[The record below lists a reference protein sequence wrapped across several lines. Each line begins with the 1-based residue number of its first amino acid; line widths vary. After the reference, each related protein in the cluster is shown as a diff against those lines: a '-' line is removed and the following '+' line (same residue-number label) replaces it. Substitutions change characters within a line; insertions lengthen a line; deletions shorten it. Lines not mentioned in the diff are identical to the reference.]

1 MSSASAWRTPPIRN
15 TDWFDEPDA
24 CAWSDLAR
32 KEVPHVRQL
41 LLIDEFVGRA
51 LTSSANA
58 RAVEISDELEE
69 RFLLLANRW
78 QAETGSLSSVT
89 KRVMHPSYQA
99 IVGMGQDIV
108 PILLR
113 DLQMTGRDWFW
124 ALSAITQENP
134 IARDDAGRVDKMTS
148 AWVAWGRRRRLL

>member
-1 MSSASAWRTPPIRN
+1 MSSASAWRTPPIHIS
-15 TDWFDEPDA
+15 DWFDEPDV
-24 CAWSDLAR
+24 CAWSDYG
-32 KEVPHVRQL
+32 KKDIPDEKL

-51 LTSSANA
+51 LASSVAVQS
-58 RAVEISDELEE
+58 VEIPNGLEQ
-69 RFLLLANRW
+69 RFLLLAERW

-99 IVGMGQDIV
+99 IVGMGQDV
-108 PILLR
+108 LPILLR

-134 IARDDAGRVDKMTS
+134 IAREDAGRVDKMTS
-148 AWVAWGRRRRLL
+148 AWVSWGRRKRLL